1 MFYEEDRPFIYVVE
15 DHKISKLS
23 VEIME
28 DETDE
33 AMYLLESELDMQ
45 VALVF
50 PTVQIQEGM
59 DVRPNDPTD

>member
-45 VALVF
+45 VVLVF
-50 PTVQIQEGM
+50 PTVRIQEGM
-59 DVRPNDPTD
+59 DVKPNDPTD